1 MGVLKRKEERTGT
14 ITVRVPESVKAEID
28 QLRQRA
34 DGAGFDLNATM
45 SEALV
50 RVTKQIRD
58 ELEILERKTNG
69 ANRTKVNGLATH
81 RDEPGER
88 V

>member
-58 ELEILERKTNG
+58 ELEILERKANG
-69 ANRTKVNGLATH
+69 NRAAKANGLATY
-81 RDEPGER
+81 REDGEQ